1 MTRGRSIPLPYGGN
15 RSIGQAST
23 YAQFSPIKSMSYG
36 VFLLTLGAL
45 LVLVPRDAH
54 EEAFSWQGSLGLA
67 GFSGPE
73 YRAGLRRL
81 VGKEPGPDT

>member
-1 MTRGRSIPLPYGGN
+1 MYPLPKAMVAK
-15 RSIGQAST
+15 IASPVKYQT
-23 YAQFSPIKSMSYG
+23 SPPKAPTAIAGSNETTNASK
-36 VFLLTLGAL
+36 FA